1 MAFIVAVL
9 FSAALFAQQN
19 LTISGKV
26 VAASNGN
33 ALSGVTVTVKNTQ
46 NGTTTDEAGN
56 FTIAAPQGA
65 TLVFSSVGFQE
76 SEVKVSSNTSLTIT
90 LTAADKGLEE
100 VVVVGY
106 GSQRKRDITAA
117 VSSVNIDDLGELPS
131 RSVTQMIQGQ
141 APGVVATQR
150 NGTPGGEFEVRIRYP
165 KHLYFKRCVCHS
177 HLWRPWLQWCGID
190 YHKKCKGRAD
200 KLKPVG

>member
-1 MAFIVAVL
+1 MIKKCLRASRGGKQMAAFIAAML
-9 FSAALFAQQN
+9 LSAALFAQQN
-19 LTISGKV
+19 LTVSGKV
-26 VAASNGN
+26 VAASNGS
-33 ALSGVTVTVKNTQ
+33 ALSGVTITVKNTQ

-56 FTIAAPQGA
+56 FSITVPHGT

-76 SEVKVSSNTSLTIT
+76 SEVTVNHSYSLTIR
-90 LTAADKGLEE
+90 LIAAETGLEE

-131 RSVTQMIQGQ
+131 RNVTQMIQGQ

-150 NGTPGGEFEVRIRYP
+150 NGTPGGEFEVRIRGIGSLGAGSSP
-165 KHLYFKRCVCHS
+165 LY
-177 HLWRPWLQWCGID
+177 
-190 YHKKCKGRAD
+190 
-200 KLKPVG
+200 